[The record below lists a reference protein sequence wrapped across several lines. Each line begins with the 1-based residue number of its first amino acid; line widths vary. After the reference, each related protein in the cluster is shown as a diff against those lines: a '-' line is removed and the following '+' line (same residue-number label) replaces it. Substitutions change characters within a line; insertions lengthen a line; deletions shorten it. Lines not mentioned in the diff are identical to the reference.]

1 MLVHALEHTRA
12 AQNTRTSAQHHT
24 GVELGQ
30 RRARMQQHLNTNELE
45 RCSMRDQG
53 DRDSE
58 CNAQRQG
65 VWRRGRDMLGK
76 SKHGSFGTVIH
87 AGVVK

>member
-12 AQNTRTSAQHHT
+12 AQNTCASAQHLT

-30 RRARMQQHLNTNELE
+30 RRARMQQQLNTNMLE
-45 RCSMRDQG
+45 RCSTRDQG

-58 CNAQRQG
+58 GNAQRQG
-65 VWRRGRDMLGK
+65 VWRRGRDLLGK
-76 SKHGSFGTVIH
+76 SKLGSFGTVIH
-87 AGVVK
+87 AGVGK